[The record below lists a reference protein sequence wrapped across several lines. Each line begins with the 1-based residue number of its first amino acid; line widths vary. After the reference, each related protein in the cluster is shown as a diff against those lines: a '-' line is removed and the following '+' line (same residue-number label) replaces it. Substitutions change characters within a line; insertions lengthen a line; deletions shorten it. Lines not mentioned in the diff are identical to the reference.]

1 MCFDHDSHPPI
12 APVTGAATDHHRS
25 TLKASDGNEF
35 AVYEAFSEGGART
48 GVVVLPDVRGLYHFY
63 EELAIRLAEA
73 GHDAIAIDYFGRTA
87 GIGDR
92 SDAFPYHDHV
102 PLVTDEGLTADVAAA
117 VARLRQGNAGPGD
130 IRPRL
135 LLRRFERLAADGARP
150 WPGGRHRVL
159 RAAGRSA
166 TSGAKTPI
174 ELAPEMASP
183 ILALMG
189 GADPGIPAETVAL
202 FEKPSSRLGSNTRSS
217 PTRALRTLSSTA
229 NMTNTRTSRPM
240 PGEGLSNSS
249 GSIRL
254 EASRVRRSW
263 SEA

>member
-63 EELAIRLAEA
+63 EELAVRLAEA

-102 PLVTDEGLTADVAAA
+102 PLVTDEGLTADVGAA
-117 VARLRQGNAGPGD
+117 VARLRQGNADRAIFVLGFCFGGSSAWQQTAHGHGLAGG
-130 IRPRL
+130 IGFYGRPDG
-135 LLRRFERLAADGARP
+135 RRP
-150 WPGGRHRVL
+150 Q
-159 RAAGRSA
+159 
-166 TSGAKTPI
+166 GAKTPI

-189 GADPGIPAETVAL
+189 GDDPGIPAETVAL
-202 FEKPSSRLGSNTRSS
+202 FENALTKAGVEHEIVTYDGAPHSFFDRKYDEYADESADAWR
-217 PTRALRTLSSTA
+217 RALEFIRV
-229 NMTNTRTSRPM
+229 
-240 PGEGLSNSS
+240 NS
-249 GSIRL
+249 G
-254 EASRVRRSW
+254 
-263 SEA
+263 